1 MLAFYPVSPF
11 ISLCCDAPSPF
22 FEFRQ
27 TNSTKL
33 TSASIYNDKIQGCYR
48 RRYVKTK
55 LPLTA
60 DQEASLLRRDAH
72 HHCNVHTAQTE
83 RNNIH
88 GEVRNLVTMVTNHS
102 WLPKIL
108 LRARIVRDLGFERVG
123 VTRWIIFS
131 SFQMSAS
138 WIYATSSC
146 VVWML
151 NESGLCSAKNSE
163 RKFVIEI

>member
-1 MLAFYPVSPF
+1 MLAFYPGLPF
-11 ISLCCDAPSPF
+11 ISLRSDAPSPF
-22 FEFRQ
+22 YEFQQ

-60 DQEASLLRRDAH
+60 DQEASLLRRDTH
-72 HHCNVHTAQTE
+72 YHRYVHTARTE

-88 GEVRNLVTMVTNHS
+88 GEVGNLVTMVTNHS

-123 VTRWIIFS
+123 ATRWIIFFFFS
-131 SFQMSAS
+131 NVS
-138 WIYATSSC
+138 
-146 VVWML
+146 VVD
-151 NESGLCSAKNSE
+151 LCDVVLRRADVEWE
-163 RKFVIEI
+163 RPLLC